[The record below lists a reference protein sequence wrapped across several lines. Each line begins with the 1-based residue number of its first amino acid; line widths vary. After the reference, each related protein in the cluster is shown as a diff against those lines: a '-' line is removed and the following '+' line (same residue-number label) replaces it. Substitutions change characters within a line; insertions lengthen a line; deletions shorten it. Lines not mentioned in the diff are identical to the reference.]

1 MKKNNLATTIVV
13 AAACWTSA
21 AQGEDLIQVYDM
33 ALLNNPTLNAAAAR
47 LRSTKEG
54 KTQVRSNLLPNISG
68 TATYSETS
76 GDFALV
82 SGDGADIDSTRE
94 NLGLTLNQTI
104 YQHSN
109 YTQLDAARS
118 RIEGSDA
125 DYLATVQDLMLFAA
139 ERYLLVL
146 TNEDSLTFA
155 QAEEKANARQLD
167 QAEQRYEVGLT
178 AITDVHEARSSYD
191 RARANAIVAQNDLD
205 DAKEALRELTGQY
218 IATVKSFPEELPS
231 NPPQPAD
238 MEAWVVD
245 ALENNPRVLSSKFN
259 ADVAHHNVRTQR
271 AGHYPFLGAQIFYSD
286 TTNGGDVGAFSTE
299 TINTTSIGVQL
310 TVPIYEGGAVNSRT
324 RQAAYDYDAA
334 LEDLENQRR
343 IVTRQTRNDY
353 RAVIAGISQVQAFKQ
368 AVVSARSA
376 LEATEAGF
384 EVGTRTIVDV
394 LISQRSLFQAERDYS
409 QARHQYVFDNLRLR
423 ASAGTITREH
433 LNAVNALLVR

>member
-1 MKKNNLATTIVV
+1 MNKKNLAVTLVV
-13 AAACWTSA
+13 AAACSTSA
-21 AQGEDLIQVYDM
+21 AHGEDLIQVYDL

-47 LRSTKEG
+47 LSSTKEG
-54 KTQVRSNLLPNISG
+54 KTQARANLLPNIAGS
-68 TATYSETS
+68 ASYSETT
-76 GDFALV
+76 GDFTLV
-82 SGDGADIDSTRE
+82 SGGATDIDSTRE
-94 NLGLTLNQTI
+94 NVALTLNQTI
-104 YQHSN
+104 YRHSN

-125 DYLATVQDLMLFAA
+125 DYQATVQDLMLFAA

-146 TNEDSLTFA
+146 TNEDSLTFS

-191 RARANAIVAQNDLD
+191 RARANVIVAQNNLD

-218 IATVKSFPEELPS
+218 IASVKSFPEELPS
-231 NPPQPAD
+231 EPPQPAD
-238 MEAWVVD
+238 MEAWVND
-245 ALENNPRVLSSKFN
+245 AMENNPRVLSAKFT
-259 ADVAHHNVRTQR
+259 ADAAHHNVRTQK
-271 AGHYPFLGAQIFYSD
+271 AGHYPYLGAQINYSD
-286 TTNGGDVGAFSTE
+286 TTNGGELGAFSTE
-299 TINTTSIGVQL
+299 TINTTTIGIQL
-310 TVPIYEGGAVNSRT
+310 TVPIYEGGSVNSRT

-343 IVTRQTRNDY
+343 IITRQTRNDY

-409 QARHQYVFDNLRLR
+409 QARHQYVLDNLRLR
-423 ASAGTITREH
+423 ASAGTVTREH
-433 LNAVNALLVR
+433 LNAVNALLAH